1 MFLHLPWDCSHSCY
15 RPCYRVSSRW
25 TRKSEKDMN
34 REVYV
39 LIPTVL
45 NFPCSHENKPRVC
58 CLCHPCINDVVLYVM
73 CPFSHGVTPLL
84 HLLSTSPAFAKF
96 TCVPLLGTPSHRHM
110 SGIVSETTSRRRR
123 RGPMEV
129 VDAKEAVDL
138 ATAQTYSENVF
149 LFVPNLIGRSDFF
162 ERSISRVY
170 VLF

>member
-1 MFLHLPWDCSHSCY
+1 
-15 RPCYRVSSRW
+15 
-25 TRKSEKDMN
+25 
-34 REVYV
+34 
-39 LIPTVL
+39 
-45 NFPCSHENKPRVC
+45 
-58 CLCHPCINDVVLYVM
+58 
-73 CPFSHGVTPLL
+73 
-84 HLLSTSPAFAKF
+84 
-96 TCVPLLGTPSHRHM
+96 M